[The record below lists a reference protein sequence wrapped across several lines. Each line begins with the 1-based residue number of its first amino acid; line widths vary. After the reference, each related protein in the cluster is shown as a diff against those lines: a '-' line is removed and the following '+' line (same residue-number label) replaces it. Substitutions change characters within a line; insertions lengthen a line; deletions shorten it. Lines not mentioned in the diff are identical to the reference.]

1 MTEKMEKE
9 VSDLGVCAYLMMHGF
24 EIGTVTNDSFIFDVY
39 ETDELEFIKKEVEY
53 LKSEFH
59 RFDSYIM
66 ALKKMRASKLR
77 RKT

>member
-1 MTEKMEKE
+1 MTTKIPKE

-24 EIGTVTNDSFIFDVY
+24 EIATATNDSFIFDVY
-39 ETDELEFIKKEVEY
+39 ETDEIEFAKKEMEY

-59 RFDSYIM
+59 RFDAYIM

-77 RKT
+77 RR